1 MNEKNQKCII
11 CAIEKSGKDF
21 NTEHIILESLGGK
34 RFSENTLND
43 VCVGCNSKLGM
54 HVDSRFVNSPL
65 LEFIRNRKGIKGR
78 NGVPGLEKLDIPFW
92 IPEIIGNLVTDS
104 NTGDITGFR
113 AKYGKSKNFIFAP
126 KNVNLGYFKNHVK
139 SCSDEEIKT
148 RIIDFDNVPL
158 FPRIDNISLPHEA
171 VEGYLKYAFFPLS
184 LKISF
189 EYAYKYLGEQW
200 LNQTISKDIQK
211 VLVQLCQG
219 NTLIKVPTD
228 TNLYMGDKPS
238 NEIMVEFEGE
248 GDKIYVRIDI
258 FGIFNSKMLIG
269 YKNSLTN
276 LGSEY
281 PKLKID
287 VSSSNVKDVKVIYL

>member
-1 MNEKNQKCII
+1 MNEKNKKCII

-43 VCVGCNSKLGM
+43 VCVDCNSKLGM

-78 NGVPGLEKLDIPFW
+78 NGVPGLEKLDVPFW

-113 AKYGKSKNFIFAP
+113 AKYGKSENFIFAP

-139 SCSDEEIKT
+139 FCGDEEIKT

-158 FPRIDNISLPHEA
+158 FPRIDNISLPNKT
-171 VEGYLKYAFFPLS
+171 VEEYLKYAFFPLS

-189 EYAYKYLGEQW
+189 EYAYKYLGEPW
-200 LNQTISKDIQK
+200 LNQRISKDIQE
-211 VLVQLCQG
+211 VLFQLCQG

-228 TNLYMGDKPS
+228 TNLYMRNNLS
-238 NEIMVEFEGE
+238 NEIIVEFEGE
-248 GDKIYVRIDI
+248 GDKIYVRIDV

-269 YKNSLTN
+269 YEYSLTN
-276 LGSEY
+276 LVSEY
-281 PKLKID
+281 PKLKTD
-287 VSSSNVKDVKVIYL
+287 VSSSNTKDFEVKYL

>member
-1 MNEKNQKCII
+1 MNEKNKKCII

-43 VCVGCNSKLGM
+43 VCVDCNSKLGM

-78 NGVPGLEKLDIPFW
+78 NGVPGLEKLDVPFW

-113 AKYGKSKNFIFAP
+113 AKYGKSENFIFAP

-139 SCSDEEIKT
+139 FCGDEEIKT

-158 FPRIDNISLPHEA
+158 FPRIDNISLPHKT
-171 VEGYLKYAFFPLS
+171 VEEYLKYAFFPLS

-189 EYAYKYLGEQW
+189 EYAYKYLGEPW
-200 LNQTISKDIQK
+200 LNQRISKDIQE
-211 VLVQLCQG
+211 VLFQLCQG

-228 TNLYMGDKPS
+228 TNLYMRNNLS
-238 NEIMVEFEGE
+238 NEIIVKFEGE
-248 GDKIYVRIDI
+248 GDKIYVRIDV

-269 YKNSLTN
+269 YEYSLTN
-276 LGSEY
+276 LVSEY
-281 PKLKID
+281 PKLKTD
-287 VSSSNVKDVKVIYL
+287 VSSSNTKDFEVKYL